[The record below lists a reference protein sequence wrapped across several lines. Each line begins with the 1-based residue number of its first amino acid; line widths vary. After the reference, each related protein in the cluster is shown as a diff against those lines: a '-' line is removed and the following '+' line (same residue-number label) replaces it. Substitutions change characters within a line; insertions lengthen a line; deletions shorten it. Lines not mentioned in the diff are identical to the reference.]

1 MKRQIYTL
9 LICLLGTTFAAAQSG
24 RTVTVKN
31 DEGIDEEIEMPEG
44 MVQNVDS
51 LYLDWL
57 SRTYIDWGNEC
68 KPSET
73 APAVSDSVYIERLQ
87 RLPAVIEMPFNQ
99 IVREFIEQYLTV
111 KRKNVA
117 FMLSANNFY
126 MPIFEEALDLYSLPL
141 ELKYLPAIESGLNPT
156 ATSRQGASGLW
167 QFTLSTAKIY
177 GLQITSSV
185 DERRDPVKSS
195 RAAARLLK
203 DLYDIYGDWN
213 LVLAAYN
220 CGAGT
225 VNKAIRRAGG
235 ETDFW
240 AIYNYLPAATRGYV
254 PGFIAVNYI
263 MNYYCEH
270 GISPMEM
277 TLPEYTDTVQVSR
290 PLSLHQVADVCGIGI
305 DQLRAINPEYKR
317 DLIPGNEK
325 PYALR
330 LPVDKVSTFIELEDS
345 IYSHK
350 TAAYTPRRTT
360 VAAGSDG
367 NAQWHKV
374 KSGETLSSIAAK
386 YGVTVNQIRS
396 LNGIQ
401 GSNIR
406 AGKSLR
412 IR

>member
-1 MKRQIYTL
+1 MNKRIYIL
-9 LICLLGTTFAAAQSG
+9 WMCLFSAVLSVAQTG

-57 SRTYIDWGNEC
+57 SKTYIDWNSEC
-68 KPSET
+68 KAEESS
-73 APAVSDSVYIERLQ
+73 PAVSDSVYIERLG
-87 RLPAVIEMPFNQ
+87 RMPAVIEMPFNQ
-99 IVREFIEQYLTV
+99 IVREFIEQYLTT

-117 FMLSANNFY
+117 YMLSANNFY

-156 ATSRQGASGLW
+156 ATSRQGTTGLW
-167 QFTLSTAKIY
+167 QFTLNTAKIY
-177 GLQITSSV
+177 GLKVTSAV
-185 DERRDPVKSS
+185 DERRDPVKST

-203 DLYDIYGDWN
+203 DLYDIYGDWS

-277 TLPEYTDTVQVSR
+277 TLPEFTDTVQVSR
-290 PLSLHQVADVCGIGI
+290 ALSLHQVAGVCDISI
-305 DQLRAINPEYKR
+305 EQLRALNPEYKK
-317 DLIPGNEK
+317 DLIPGNEQ
-325 PYALR
+325 PYSLR
-330 LPVDKVSTFIELEDS
+330 LPVEKVSTFIELEDEV
-345 IYSHK
+345 YNYK
-350 TAAYTPRRTT
+350 TSAYTPRRST
-360 VAAGSDG
+360 VSVGSDG
-367 NAQWHKV
+367 NAQWHTV
-374 KSGETLSSIAAK
+374 KNGETLGGIAAK
-386 YGVTVNQIRS
+386 YGVTVNQLRR

-406 AGKSLR
+406 AGKSIR